1 MEIPNL
7 PDSYFYYGLSIALAI
22 AVISIL
28 KWVGGRLVK
37 TLDKLGTEVTDLKI
51 SRALHEDKLDKHDQD
66 IEAIKDKVYLI
77 RYVK

>member
-7 PDSYFYYGLSIALAI
+7 PDSYFYYGLSLALAI

-37 TLDKLGTEVTDLKI
+37 TLDKLGVDVTDLKI
-51 SRALHEDKLDKHDQD
+51 HKAIHAQKIEQNEND
-66 IEAIKDKVYLI
+66 IEALKEKVFPIK
-77 RYVK
+77 YVK